1 MDDLTEMLKGTL
13 EGCVLQIIG
22 GEETYGYAIT
32 RRLNEL
38 GFADVVLLEVT
49 LDRHDDDALARF
61 GAELATLTEVL
72 EAYLVSG
79 DYDYLVKV
87 AVDGT
92 AGYERFL
99 REKLY
104 KIAGIRHSR
113 SMFALR
119 CMKSIPSVQ
128 V

>member
-1 MDDLTEMLKGTL
+1 
-13 EGCVLQIIG
+13 
-22 GEETYGYAIT
+22 
-32 RRLNEL
+32 
-38 GFADVVLLEVT
+38 LLELT
-49 LDRHDDDALARF
+49 LNRHDDDALARF
-61 GAELATLTEVL
+61 GAELATLPEVL
-72 EAYLVSG
+72 EAWLVSG
-79 DYDYLVKV
+79 EYDYLAKV

-119 CMKSIPSVQ
+119 CMKSVPSVQ
-128 V
+128 I